1 MRLSFA
7 NNEVSTNRLL
17 LSRRLAKRRKTSIL
31 VQNVLPLG
39 CAVLLCA
46 SMVLPFSSIG
56 QSIGGA
62 ASDYADFGGLQ
73 SGRQALGDAAASLVY
88 AFAPKRAETAAS
100 SNKTPVLSVA
110 NLRPLVEK
118 LHHPDI
124 TFEAAFDA
132 TALKLA
138 AMPPPVELAKVKAE
152 PGQFRRIARFGL
164 TDEVDFTP
172 TATATIP
179 AAERLPPLAQLHA
192 PSRARLK
199 DIAAAAATPRLRQ
212 NAKAEFSAAPFVPG
226 MSAPLMPLMPA
237 GLPALHQSW
246 PGGGRRLG
254 PV

>member
-17 LSRRLAKRRKTSIL
+17 LSRRLAKRKKTGIL
-31 VQNVLPLG
+31 VQNALPLG
-39 CAVLLCA
+39 CAVLLSA

-88 AFAPKRAETAAS
+88 AFAPKRTETAATPP
-100 SNKTPVLSVA
+100 KTPVLSVA

-118 LHHPDI
+118 LHRPEI
-124 TFEAAFDA
+124 TFDAAFDS

-138 AMPPPVELAKVKAE
+138 ALPPLAEPEKIKVE
-152 PGQFRRIARFGL
+152 PGQFRRISRFGL
-164 TDEVDFTP
+164 TNEVDFTP
-172 TATATIP
+172 TATASIP
-179 AAERLPPLAQLHA
+179 ATERLPPLAQLRTT
-192 PSRARLK
+192 SRARLQ
-199 DIAAAAATPRLRQ
+199 DIAAAAATPRLRKS
-212 NAKAEFSAAPFVPG
+212 AKAEFSAAPFVPG
-226 MSAPLMPLMPA
+226 MSAPQIPAMPA
-237 GLPALHQSW
+237 GLPALQHS
-246 PGGGRRLG
+246 GRSAGRRLG